1 MLSDAIARTGDSLSE
16 RFPMTTNLVW
26 MDLEMTGLDLDR
38 HVIIEIATVVTDA
51 DLDILAEGPSLAI
64 RQSESALAA
73 MDDWNVEHHTASGLL
88 ERIRREGVL
97 LAEAEAQTLAF
108 IEGYVGEGES
118 PLCGNS
124 IWQDRRFLVKYMPTL
139 EGYLYYRN
147 IDVSSVKELARLW
160 RPQLLAGVH
169 KTNAHVAL
177 LDIRES
183 IDELRFYRE
192 RFFSRF

>member
-1 MLSDAIARTGDSLSE
+1 
-16 RFPMTTNLVW
+16 MTTNLVW

-73 MDDWNVEHHTASGLL
+73 MDGWNVEHHTASGLL

-192 RFFSRF
+192 RFFSRS

>member
-1 MLSDAIARTGDSLSE
+1 
-16 RFPMTTNLVW
+16 
-26 MDLEMTGLDLDR
+26 
-38 HVIIEIATVVTDA
+38 
-51 DLDILAEGPSLAI
+51 
-64 RQSESALAA
+64 

-124 IWQDRRFLVKYMPTL
+124 IWQDRRFLAKYMPTL

-147 IDVSSVKELARLW
+147 IDVSTVKELARLW
-160 RPQLLAGVH
+160 RPQLMAGVR

-192 RFFSRF
+192 RFFSRS